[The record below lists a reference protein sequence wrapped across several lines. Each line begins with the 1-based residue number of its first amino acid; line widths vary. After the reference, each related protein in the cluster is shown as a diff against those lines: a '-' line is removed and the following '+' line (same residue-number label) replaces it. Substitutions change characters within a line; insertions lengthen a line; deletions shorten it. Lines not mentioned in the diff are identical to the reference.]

1 MQDQKWSDKKQT
13 KIFLRNFDIKRIMI
27 SKEIYFNNSNIPQ
40 KNSENLKGYLSNDD
54 AICCLSVIDILDNN
68 I

>member
-1 MQDQKWSDKKQT
+1 
-13 KIFLRNFDIKRIMI
+13 MI